1 VNLQGFSSNS
11 SKSLSTMADFTEG
24 GLGRK
29 GQLFR
34 YSHSRTDEQSGCG
47 RYKVE
52 GSHRTFSGTMSFL
65 SWEVAIVLL
74 VVGKYIAA
82 QMKSW

>member
-1 VNLQGFSSNS
+1 
-11 SKSLSTMADFTEG
+11 
-24 GLGRK
+24 
-29 GQLFR
+29 
-34 YSHSRTDEQSGCG
+34 
-47 RYKVE
+47 
-52 GSHRTFSGTMSFL
+52 MSFL